1 MLVCRLTQIILVKT
15 FNPYL
20 GVLHHEGV
28 GIFNLVYMESFRVV
42 CRNDRAMPEGFPAAY
57 WIEKDQ
63 VYTVVEA
70 SLLARQ
76 NMVVGYKLAEIEIP
90 EDCVYKFF
98 LAMRFTPYNELDA
111 KAEEAVAELLKE
123 VDDLILV

>member
-1 MLVCRLTQIILVKT
+1 MLVCRLTRIILVKT

-57 WIEKDQ
+57 WIKKGQ

-76 NMVVGYKLAEIEIP
+76 NMVVGYKLAEIDIP

-98 LAMRFTPYNELDA
+98 LAMRFTPYDEFNA
-111 KAEEAVAELLKE
+111 IAEKAVAELLKE